1 MDTPDIDQIFTWFSL
16 SNSFDYTAH
25 HAKTIYE
32 YTILPLSNSSSE
44 SVIDPYISSK
54 QNIDKRVTCMLHH
67 CLNNK
72 DFIGL
77 TQLLEN
83 RVVYIVVLS
92 ALTDQCQLCTDTM
105 QIQA

>member
-32 YTILPLSNSSSE
+32 YNILPLSNSSSE

-54 QNIDKRVTCMLHH
+54 HKILIKGLHV
-67 CLNNK
+67 CCT
-72 DFIGL
+72 I
-77 TQLLEN
+77 
-83 RVVYIVVLS
+83 
-92 ALTDQCQLCTDTM
+92 ALIIKTL
-105 QIQA
+105 

>member
-1 MDTPDIDQIFTWFSL
+1 
-16 SNSFDYTAH
+16 
-25 HAKTIYE
+25 
-32 YTILPLSNSSSE
+32 
-44 SVIDPYISSK
+44 
-54 QNIDKRVTCMLHH
+54 MLHH

-92 ALTDQCQLCTDTM
+92 ALTDQCQLFTDTM